1 MLIWIYVFL
10 YTNILF
16 VKLSLQKINWNNT
29 VSNLLTD
36 TTVSFT
42 KTNQFLP
49 IAHDKSQHWQYI
61 PLFPPKIHQVV
72 FFQNQHFDFQ
82 GCNVIYQMKF
92 AICFFLHTFAW
103 NMAANHFCS
112 RKYRC
117 CFGIPEKNRRLELKI
132 KLWKRCYAFHK
143 TQLITKTSM
152 QIKPYFS

>member
-42 KTNQFLP
+42 KTNQFFP

-61 PLFPPKIHQVV
+61 PLFPPRSIKS
-72 FFQNQHFDFQ
+72 
-82 GCNVIYQMKF
+82 
-92 AICFFLHTFAW
+92 CFF
-103 NMAANHFCS
+103 
-112 RKYRC
+112 
-117 CFGIPEKNRRLELKI
+117 
-132 KLWKRCYAFHK
+132 
-143 TQLITKTSM
+143 KTSILTFKAVM
-152 QIKPYFS
+152 SFTRWNLPFVFSYTHLPETWLPIISVAGNTDVVLAFQKRIEDWN